1 MILLLIVIYAYSSL
15 SLHLSLYL
23 SPFLP
28 TLLSANKKRREEK
41 CDFFLNI
48 PYGIFLS
55 GI

>member
-1 MILLLIVIYAYSSL
+1 MILLLMVIYVYASL
-15 SLHLSLYL
+15 NLHLFLYL

-28 TLLSANKKRREEK
+28 TLLSTNKKKIEEK
-41 CDFFLNI
+41 CDFSLNI

>member
-15 SLHLSLYL
+15 NLHLFLYL

-28 TLLSANKKRREEK
+28 TLPSANKKGEEK